1 MFNYYDNRMKRRLTS
16 LKRNSSK
23 NTHVVQRIVELSKF
37 ALDYIQWE
45 EAVQK
50 IKKEVLVKQTSDIS
64 SINMK
69 NDLLEQ
75 LAKHSQN
82 SQIPSIAM
90 GLETDDPEGE
100 EGIDFLQRE
109 QNKNMLQLLQYK
121 EKSKI

>member
-23 NTHVVQRIVELSKF
+23 NTHVVQRIVELSKY

-50 IKKEVLVKQTSDIS
+50 IKKEVLVKQTTDVS

-75 LAKHSQN
+75 LAKHS
-82 SQIPSIAM
+82 
-90 GLETDDPEGE
+90 
-100 EGIDFLQRE
+100 
-109 QNKNMLQLLQYK
+109 
-121 EKSKI
+121 

>member
-1 MFNYYDNRMKRRLTS
+1 
-16 LKRNSSK
+16 
-23 NTHVVQRIVELSKF
+23 
-37 ALDYIQWE
+37 
-45 EAVQK
+45 
-50 IKKEVLVKQTSDIS
+50 
-64 SINMK
+64 MK

-121 EKSKI
+121 EKSKIQKEKEKYDNI

>member
-109 QNKNMLQLLQYK
+109 
-121 EKSKI
+121 